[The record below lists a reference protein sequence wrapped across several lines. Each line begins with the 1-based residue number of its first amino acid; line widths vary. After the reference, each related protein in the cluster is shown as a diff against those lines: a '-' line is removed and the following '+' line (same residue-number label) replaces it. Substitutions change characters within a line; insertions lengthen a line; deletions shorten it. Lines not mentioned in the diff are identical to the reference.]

1 MSCVRFEKR
10 KREAERQA
18 RANFVHRMSVRQRV
32 TYADIET
39 QIVANPPD
47 QADQTGYRFRLA
59 KFVLVENFRD
69 RPNGPCRWSLEN
81 GVKENIAVMIAGE
94 GGLRIEM
101 DCSQIGRASCRERV

>member
-10 KREAERQA
+10 EREAECQA

-32 TYADIET
+32 TYADVET

-59 KFVLVENFRD
+59 KFVLVENLRD
-69 RPNGPCRWSLEN
+69 RPNGPCRWSPEN
-81 GVKENIAVMIAGE
+81 GVKEIIAVMTARE
-94 GGLRIEM
+94 GGVPNEM
-101 DCSQIGRASCRERV
+101 DCSP